1 MAVVL
6 GILKLRNRGQVYM
19 LQSFDIIFYMVEC
32 IRINSVL
39 IATMSLKTS
48 SARVLHHAGVAPIVY
63 YEMRKLDEMGENVM
77 NNKKLNTNFAFLVGM
92 FQLPEKRGL
101 SLCSDGRIFLL

>member
-1 MAVVL
+1 MS
-6 GILKLRNRGQVYM
+6 
-19 LQSFDIIFYMVEC
+19 QSFNIIFYMVEC

-39 IATMSLKTS
+39 IATMSLKTT
-48 SARVLHHAGVAPIVY
+48 SARVLHHAGVATIVY
-63 YEMRKLDEMGENVM
+63 YEMRKLDKVEDEMEENVM
-77 NNKKLNTNFAFLVGM
+77 TNKKLNTNFAFLVGM